1 MRICLFKFNFF
12 AVSTVD
18 AVFTVCSV
26 DTVNTVLAV
35 FTVFS
40 VDAVCAV
47 DTVFAVFAVSA
58 FKSGQII
65 KVEPKGFALIPPLQ
79 VICICSEFRRLS
91 VCARRSRN
99 IGQRN
104 KILPLA
110 ARKPPLQMR
119 FCLFEFNFFSV
130 NTVDTVFSVRTVH
143 TVFTVGT
150 VSAVNAVCAV
160 LTRLTRKFRNG
171 DKVVPFALPC
181 APLNMR
187 VGFPELGIIIKF
199 TDFYKFVPLAFGR
212 IFPHNGV
219 TAYFNFNIIGAFSA
233 PRNKHKRKH
242 RNSAKRG

>member
-47 DTVFAVFAVSA
+47 DTVFAVFA
-58 FKSGQII
+58 
-65 KVEPKGFALIPPLQ
+65 
-79 VICICSEFRRLS
+79 RR
-91 VCARRSRN
+91 
-99 IGQRN
+99 
-104 KILPLA
+104 
-110 ARKPPLQMR
+110 
-119 FCLFEFNFFSV
+119 
-130 NTVDTVFSVRTVH
+130 
-143 TVFTVGT
+143 
-150 VSAVNAVCAV
+150 
-160 LTRLTRKFRNG
+160 TRKFRNG
-171 DKVVPFALPC
+171 DKIVPFTLPC

-219 TAYFNFNIIGAFSA
+219 TACLNFNIIGAFSA